1 MDSFCP
7 CAPAKLREK
16 NMNGKISRLPQ
27 AIREEL
33 NRRLADAEPRHQLL
47 AWINSLPDVKSILTQ
62 QFAGRPVSRQNLY
75 EWTQYGFR
83 YWKMR
88 QDALKFAASNE
99 PDDSGSAPVLNLTD
113 KLVQWL
119 ALRFAAIAHSLVPDP
134 AQPEAELRHLR
145 NFAADVVALRRSDLY
160 TRRIGLEERRVA
172 LLEADDQEALED
184 EFWQWTKRPD
194 IREKLSIERDKT
206 QLWQNALRAIAPE
219 VAPYLPPLKPGAK
232 QPDET
237 LTPAALI

>member
-1 MDSFCP
+1 MS
-7 CAPAKLREK
+7 
-16 NMNGKISRLPQ
+16 GKISRLPH

-33 NRRLADAEPRHQLL
+33 NRRLADAEPHHQLL
-47 AWINSLPDVKSILTQ
+47 AWINSLPEVKCILAQ
-62 QFAGRPVSRQNLY
+62 QFGGRPVSKQNLY

-83 YWKMR
+83 TWKMR
-88 QDALKFAASNE
+88 QDALEFAASNE
-99 PDDSGSAPVLNLTD
+99 PDTSGSAPAFNLTD

-119 ALRFAAIAHSLVPDP
+119 ALRFAAIAHSLVPAD
-134 AQPEAELRHLR
+134 AQPEAELRRLR
-145 NFAADVVALRRSDLY
+145 SFAADIVALRRGDLY
-160 TRRIGLEERRVA
+160 TRRIELEQRRVA
-172 LLEADDQEALED
+172 LLEAHDQEALED

-194 IREKLSIERDKT
+194 IREKLNIERDKT

-219 VAPYLPPLKPGAK
+219 VAPFLPPLKPGAN